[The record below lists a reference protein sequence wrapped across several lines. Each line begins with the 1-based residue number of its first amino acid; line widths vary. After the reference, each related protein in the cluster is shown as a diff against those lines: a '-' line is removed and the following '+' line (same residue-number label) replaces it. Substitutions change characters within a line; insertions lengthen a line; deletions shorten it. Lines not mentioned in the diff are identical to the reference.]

1 MERQSVVSSNLKSV
15 GYDLESNTLEIE
27 FQSGA
32 VYQYYGVPLEVYEA
46 LMRAS
51 SHGKYFHAKIRDR
64 YPYRRVK

>member
-32 VYQYYGVPLEVYEA
+32 VYQYYGVPPEIYEA
-46 LMRAS
+46 LMRAP
-51 SHGKYFHAKIRDR
+51 SHGSYFYANIRDR